1 MRTRYNKD
9 ANDIVNSF
17 DRYINSKEKL
27 KEKLNNN
34 TKKIILEIGMGK
46 GDFITQMALQTQEYI
61 YIGVELSIQVLAIAI
76 KKLKLYEKENNVRL
90 DNLYFMSFDA
100 INLSE
105 IFDGV
110 GKRVRFCGQTATYPY
125 GEAGLLY

>member
-27 KEKLNNN
+27 KEKLKDNK

-76 KKLKLYEKENNVRL
+76 KKLKFMKKKIML
-90 DNLYFMSFDA
+90 DL
-100 INLSE
+100 IICTL
-105 IFDGV
+105 
-110 GKRVRFCGQTATYPY
+110 C
-125 GEAGLLY
+125 LLMQ